1 MNDELKRKSPL
12 KMTLGEARYVVDELR
27 NRCAYYDELV
37 DSLKSRNQYD
47 VEDAKKSVLKVMDGL
62 RTKILDM
69 KIKSYEDG
77 VVNDRVL
84 VYEEVLGL
92 IVNELDPS

>member
-1 MNDELKRKSPL
+1 MKDELKRKPPME
-12 KMTLGEARYVVDELR
+12 MTLGEARYVVDELR

-37 DSLKSRNQYD
+37 DSLKRRNEYD
-47 VEDAKKSVLKVMDGL
+47 VKDAKKSVLKVIDGL
-62 RTKILDM
+62 RSKILDL

-77 VVNDRVL
+77 VMNDRVA

-92 IVNELDPS
+92 IVDELDPS